1 MRWGTEFVMRDQLSS
16 YHLSCA
22 RRGANL
28 HTNIRLYQFMIGHLR
43 IKSPWKQ
50 LAILLAFPLVLVLA
64 GLFSTGEPP
73 KMNLADPQVISA
85 LKWTQAVST
94 LILFL
99 IPTFLFVVFTFSGK
113 YGYFLGLKKAERP
126 NMYVLA
132 ALCILLAFP
141 FVFWLGV
148 LNQKIHLPQSI
159 IELENKANGQIEAFF
174 KSTKPADVI
183 INVIIIGLLPAIC
196 EELFFR
202 GALQRIIIQIT
213 KSPWAGI
220 IITAFLFS
228 ALHLQFQGFIPRMFL
243 GIVLGALYWF
253 SGSLWTSIFAHF
265 VNNAVQVIAVSFAPK
280 YINTSPDTPI
290 LASIISG
297 VAVWAILWYYQRSST
312 VTYSKVYQ
320 PDDLTPTNQFI
331 A

>member
-1 MRWGTEFVMRDQLSS
+1 
-16 YHLSCA
+16 
-22 RRGANL
+22 
-28 HTNIRLYQFMIGHLR
+28 MIGHLR

-50 LAILLAFPLVLVLA
+50 LAVLLAFPLVLVLA
-64 GLFSTGEPP
+64 SLMTADKAP
-73 KMNLADPQVISA
+73 KINLTDPEAINAMKWAQA
-85 LKWTQAVST
+85 LSSI
-94 LILFL
+94 ILFL
-99 IPTFLFVVFTFSGK
+99 VPTFLFAVFTFTGK
-113 YGYFLGLKKAERP
+113 YGYFLGFKKAEKP

-141 FVFWLGV
+141 FVVLLGQ
-148 LNQKIHLPQSI
+148 LNQMIPLPPSVV
-159 IELENKANGQIEAFF
+159 ELENKANGQIEAFF
-174 KSTKPADVI
+174 KSTKAIDVI
-183 INVIIIGLLPAIC
+183 TNVFIIGLLPAVC

-202 GALQRIIIQIT
+202 GALQRILIQIT

-228 ALHLQFQGFIPRMFL
+228 ALHFQFQGFFPRMFL
-243 GIVLGALYWF
+243 GIVLGALYWY
-253 SGSLWTSIFAHF
+253 SGSLWPSILAHF
-265 VNNAVQVIAVSFAPK
+265 VNNAVQVIAVSFIPK
-280 YINTSPDTPI
+280 LITTNPDTPI

-312 VTYSKVYQ
+312 ITYAKVYQ

>member
-1 MRWGTEFVMRDQLSS
+1 
-16 YHLSCA
+16 
-22 RRGANL
+22 
-28 HTNIRLYQFMIGHLR
+28 MIGHLR

-64 GLFSTGEPP
+64 GVFVPGEPP
-73 KMNLADPQVISA
+73 KINLADPQVINA
-85 LKWTQAVST
+85 LKWAQAISSV
-94 LILFL
+94 ILFL
-99 IPTFLFVVFTFSGK
+99 IPTFLFAVFTFSGK
-113 YGYFLGLKKAERP
+113 YGYFLGLKQAEKA

-132 ALCILLAFP
+132 ALCIVLAFP

-148 LNQKIHLPQSI
+148 LNQKIPLPQSVI
-159 IELENKANGQIEAFF
+159 DLENKANGQIEAFF
-174 KSTKPADVI
+174 KSRKPVDVL
-183 INVIIIGLLPAIC
+183 INVLIIGLLPAIC

-220 IITAFLFS
+220 IVTAFLFS

-243 GIVLGALYWF
+243 GMVLGALYWY

-290 LASIISG
+290 LASVISG
-297 VAVWAILWYYQRSST
+297 VAVWAILWYYQRLST

-320 PDDLTPTNQFI
+320 PDDLTPTNQFL